1 MWRRRIFWYLNFDS
15 NDDDGYDRINSKRPL
30 IDGGYTVHTVIREW
44 EDTQQSTGGATQ
56 QIYCW
61 ILQSILQSIRKCG
74 CVEYEYEDMQVD
86 GWQDI
91 IKLMIGWQ
99 RVARERRL
107 YIYPTINHDG
117 KTQQLIGYCNSWE
130 CGCRINICADRWS
143 KKITILL
150 TYVLPS
156 IQCLR

>member
-61 ILQSILQSIRKCG
+61 ILQSILQSVRKCG

-91 IKLMIGWQ
+91 IKLMIGW
-99 RVARERRL
+99 
-107 YIYPTINHDG
+107 
-117 KTQQLIGYCNSWE
+117 
-130 CGCRINICADRWS
+130 
-143 KKITILL
+143 
-150 TYVLPS
+150 
-156 IQCLR
+156 

>member
-117 KTQQLIGYCNSWE
+117 KTQQYTNWILQFMGMWMQNKYM
-130 CGCRINICADRWS
+130 RWS
-143 KKITILL
+143 MGQKRYYNTPKAFT
-150 TYVLPS
+150 
-156 IQCLR
+156 